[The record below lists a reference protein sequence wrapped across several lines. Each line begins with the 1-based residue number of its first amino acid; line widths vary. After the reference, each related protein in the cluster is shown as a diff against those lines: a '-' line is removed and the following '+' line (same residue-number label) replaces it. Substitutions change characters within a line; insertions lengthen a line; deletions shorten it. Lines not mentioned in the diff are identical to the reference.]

1 MIEPTQPSPE
11 ENEEPRSRARR
22 RRARRRVIA
31 PLTSDEK
38 TDYIEVILKKAS
50 PSFDFFLFSLLAG
63 ALIGVGF
70 IIDSLYFLIL
80 GALLAPLMAPVVGIS
95 LGTVLGSARYFWRS
109 LGGLLVGGFLV
120 IISGALA
127 GFATKMWAPDETWQV
142 YNHTQ
147 LTWPP
152 FVVVGLGAIVTAATL
167 VKDSHQP
174 AIPSA
179 LLATSLYLPLAAAGF
194 GLGSGTPHLW
204 PDGLVVF
211 AIHLAWAA
219 LLGAGTLAIMG
230 FRPYTLF
237 GYSIGGVIIL
247 ILVTLSIG
255 FSGIAAVGMGAARAT
270 PIPTMT
276 PRPTATFTPTLT
288 PVPPTATHT
297 PTITPSI
304 TPTLTPSATATP
316 TRVQALVKVAAQY
329 GGVVMRDAP
338 RYEGI
343 ILARPLNGAVVEL
356 LGDSE
361 TDKFGKTWLHVYDLQ
376 SQMEGWILQT
386 LLVTATPIISPT
398 PEPTETETPIPTDT
412 LEPTVTP

>member
-1 MIEPTQPSPE
+1 MIEPTQPPPE
-11 ENEEPRSRARR
+11 EEPRSRARR

-38 TDYIEVILKKAS
+38 TDYIEAILKKAS

-80 GALLAPLMAPVVGIS
+80 GILLAPLMAPVVGIS
-95 LGTVLGSARYFWRS
+95 LGTVLGSARYFGRS
-109 LGGLLVGGFLV
+109 LGGLLIGGFLV

-127 GFATKMWAPDETWQV
+127 GFATQMWAPDETWQV

-167 VKDSHQP
+167 VKDKNQP

-204 PDGLVVF
+204 PDGLVLF

-219 LLGAGTLAIMG
+219 LLGAITLAIMG

-237 GYSIGGVIIL
+237 GYSIGGVMIL
-247 ILVTLSIG
+247 VLVTLSIG
-255 FSGIAAVGMGAARAT
+255 FFGFSAVFGIGAALPT
-270 PIPTMT
+270 PTPTLT
-276 PRPTATFTPTLT
+276 PRPTRTFTPTLT
-288 PVPPTATHT
+288 PIPPTATLT

-304 TPTLTPSATATP
+304 TPTFTPTATATP
-316 TRVQALVKVAAQY
+316 TRVQALVKFSN
-329 GGVVMRDAP
+329 GIVMRDAP
-338 RYEGI
+338 GSGGN
-343 ILARPLNGAVVEL
+343 ILAWLLNGAIVEL

-361 TDKFGKTWLHVYDLQ
+361 TDEFGNTWLHVYDLQ
-376 SQMEGWILQT
+376 NQIEGWILQT

-398 PEPTETETPIPTDT
+398 PEPTETQTPIPTNT
-412 LEPTVTP
+412 LEITSTP